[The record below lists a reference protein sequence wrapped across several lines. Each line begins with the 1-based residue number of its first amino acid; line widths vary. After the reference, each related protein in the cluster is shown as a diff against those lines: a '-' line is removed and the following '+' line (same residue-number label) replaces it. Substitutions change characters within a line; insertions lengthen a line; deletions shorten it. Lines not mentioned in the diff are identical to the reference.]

1 MIIFCVVCTEL
12 RSSLRSPISLLES
25 VVLLSTRNE
34 IIGVALNAVV
44 GVGEHL
50 LFLQLLVGVGDEA
63 VGDVGL
69 VGLLESTRIAV
80 GELKMFKV

>member
-1 MIIFCVVCTEL
+1 MIIFRVIRTEL

-44 GVGEHL
+44 CVGEDL
-50 LFLQLLVGVGDEA
+50 LFL
-63 VGDVGL
+63 
-69 VGLLESTRIAV
+69 
-80 GELKMFKV
+80 